1 MCLLLQKFRSFLRF
15 RGLEFLNKET
25 YCASRTPFFHN
36 FLKENQKYYSE
47 ADSARSKYLFSD
59 LWIVPQSFEILK
71 LFPQDF
77 LQFVNPSIGFE
88 EFFNNIFVRKA
99 MNCLLIWFHNFLGKK
114 FRWWLTQ
121 PKISQTLCFSKSFP
135 FEFGRKK

>member
-1 MCLLLQKFRSFLRF
+1 MPPTAKFRSFLRF

-36 FLKENQKYYSE
+36 FLKKIKNIFLKPILPE
-47 ADSARSKYLFSD
+47 ANIFFSD
-59 LWIVPQSFEILK
+59 LWIVPQIFEILK